1 MQGMMLSWP
10 GAVAGKQEARSHI
23 GGHISSTE
31 VPGLLTRKEN
41 DTLEYLTSLL
51 ISNLYKNHS
60 K

>member
-51 ISNLYKNHS
+51 ISNLFK
-60 K
+60 